1 MNNRT
6 SIEKKKTRLET
17 LKRLDKTRRF
27 REALKAGPAS
37 VSKITEATKYEKDL
51 VVWNL
56 MGMLRWGEVEVAGEE
71 EHEMVYKLKEV

>member
-1 MNNRT
+1 
-6 SIEKKKTRLET
+6 
-17 LKRLDKTRRF
+17 
-27 REALKAGPAS
+27 
-37 VSKITEATKYEKDL
+37 KDL

>member
-1 MNNRT
+1 MEMSRMFAQYFT
-6 SIEKKKTRLET
+6 Q
-17 LKRLDKTRRF
+17 KRGDVRKQRKAIA
-27 REALKAGPAS
+27 EALKAGPAS